1 MAKTPKKG
9 EEEKMLEL
17 LSQPGKALSVVMI
30 MLLVIL
36 GVGVS
41 GYVEEVQRVVRIGA
55 VYPLTGPMAAVG
67 TDIRN
72 GILLAVDIIND
83 EHDLDIPLA
92 SLIGIESLNGA
103 KLKVIFGDSQGS
115 ALLGRSETERLI
127 DEENVV
133 AVIGSYQSVV
143 TAEASQAAEDRG
155 IPFLTALSTTPSLT
169 QRGFNW
175 FFRTTP
181 NEETFVQNLYEFLQD
196 IQEKREI
203 RVDRLA
209 VVHEDSI
216 WGKAVGEHAEQQ
228 AREHN
233 YQMVE
238 FISYSSDTTDVTSE
252 VQRLKDANPDVIIQA
267 SYVNDAILYMQTYRE
282 SGVNPQ
288 AILADDNGF
297 IATEFLRI
305 LGEDGNYILT
315 RENWT
320 QDLAESKP
328 IAGTINQIFRER
340 YGTNMNGFSART
352 FTGVLVLAD
361 AISRAGAT
369 DPAAI
374 RDALLETDIP
384 GDKLIMPW
392 DGVKFDQNT
401 HQNVLG
407 KGIIC
412 QIIDQEYRVVWPQN
426 LATEEPIWPMPEW
439 EERQA
444 VKLPFSPA
452 VRAGDYVFVSGQKG
466 IRNPE
471 TGELIEGIVGQTRQ
485 CMENMNRA
493 LAAVGSS
500 LDDVVK
506 VTVFLGDVADYADMN
521 EVYRSYFPKEL
532 PARSTAVTGLVIPNM
547 LIEIDCIAYSP
558 LP

>member
-55 VYPLTGPMAAVG
+55 VYPLTGPMAAAG

-328 IAGTINQIFRER
+328 I
-340 YGTNMNGFSART
+340 
-352 FTGVLVLAD
+352 
-361 AISRAGAT
+361 
-369 DPAAI
+369 
-374 RDALLETDIP
+374 
-384 GDKLIMPW
+384 
-392 DGVKFDQNT
+392 
-401 HQNVLG
+401 
-407 KGIIC
+407 
-412 QIIDQEYRVVWPQN
+412 
-426 LATEEPIWPMPEW
+426 
-439 EERQA
+439 
-444 VKLPFSPA
+444 
-452 VRAGDYVFVSGQKG
+452 
-466 IRNPE
+466 
-471 TGELIEGIVGQTRQ
+471 
-485 CMENMNRA
+485 
-493 LAAVGSS
+493 
-500 LDDVVK
+500 
-506 VTVFLGDVADYADMN
+506 
-521 EVYRSYFPKEL
+521 
-532 PARSTAVTGLVIPNM
+532 
-547 LIEIDCIAYSP
+547 
-558 LP
+558 